1 MAIST
6 IHTYLMKSSDGTTYS
21 KYLDIKSFPALFGD
35 PNQLQATTL
44 SDEQHWYVPGVQ
56 DNSGMLDFT
65 ANYTAAD
72 FNTVKGDEGTE
83 AYWAIWFGDNAG
95 TPDGHNGKF
104 SFKGF
109 PYAKLNEGSVD
120 AVAEMTVF
128 GKMKYLTE
136 IAADFLR
143 LHVKGSK
150 TLDTRR
156 VDSPAA
162 FWQPEHLAER
172 RSMRSHLVCL

>member
-6 IHTYLMKSSDGTTYS
+6 IHTYLMKSSDGTTYT
-21 KYLDIKSFPALFGD
+21 KFLDIKSFPALFGD

-72 FNTVKGDEGTE
+72 FNTVKSAEGTE

-120 AVAEMTVF
+120 AVAEMTVGIIPSTAITF
-128 GKMKYLTE
+128 S
-136 IAADFLR
+136 A
-143 LHVKGSK
+143 S
-150 TLDTRR
+150 
-156 VDSPAA
+156 
-162 FWQPEHLAER
+162 
-172 RSMRSHLVCL
+172 